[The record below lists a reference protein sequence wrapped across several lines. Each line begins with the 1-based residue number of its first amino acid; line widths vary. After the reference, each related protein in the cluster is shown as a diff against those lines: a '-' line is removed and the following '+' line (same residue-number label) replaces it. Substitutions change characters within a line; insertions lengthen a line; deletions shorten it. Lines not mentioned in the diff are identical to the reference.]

1 MTEYKALSHLIKNKV
16 SQVLGAPQ
24 GRVALHEPDFLGEE
38 EDFLRNCIRS
48 TFVSSVGHYV
58 DRFEEEIAKATG
70 TKHGV
75 AVVNGTAALEVALR
89 IAGVQPND
97 EVLMPSLTFIAT
109 ANAAHHL
116 GAVPHF
122 VDSEERTLGLDPN
135 KLRLHLNEIADTR
148 SGVTINSHTGRR
160 LTAVVPM
167 HAFGHPVDME
177 TLGDVAAE
185 FGLKI
190 VEDAAEALGS
200 KLNDR
205 SCGSFGHVSALS
217 FNGNKIVTTG
227 GGGAI
232 VTNDPSLA
240 ARAKHLT
247 TTAKV
252 AHKWAFIHDEI
263 GYNYRMPNL
272 NAALGVAQ
280 LAQLDRKLK
289 QKRALAKRYIE
300 IFSECNDIRMFSERE
315 GTISNYWLN
324 TLILSPAVCSA
335 RDPILSILND
345 AQFTSRPVWEPMH
358 KLEIYANCP
367 RADLAVTEDLSRR
380 IINLPSSAKFGA

>member
-1 MTEYKALSHLIKNKV
+1 MNDYEALSHLVKTKV

-24 GRVALHEPDFLGEE
+24 GHVALHEPEFLGAE
-38 EDFLRNCIRS
+38 EDFLRDCIRS

-89 IAGVQPND
+89 VAGVQPND

-109 ANAAHHL
+109 ANAVHHL

-135 KLRLHLNEIADTR
+135 KLRLHLNKIADTR
-148 SGVTINSHTGRR
+148 SGITVNSHTGRR

-177 TLGDVAAE
+177 TLGEVAAE
-185 FGLKI
+185 FGLKV

-200 KLNDR
+200 KLNGR
-205 SCGSFGHVSALS
+205 PCGSFGHVAALS
-217 FNGNKIVTTG
+217 FNGNKIITTG

-232 VTNDPSLA
+232 VTDDPTLA

-247 TTAKV
+247 TTSKV
-252 AHKWAFIHDEI
+252 PHKWAFIHDEI

-280 LAQLDRKLK
+280 LAQLEQKLL
-289 QKRALAKRYIE
+289 QKRALANRYIDV
-300 IFSECNDIRMFSERE
+300 FRECTDIQMFSERG
-315 GTISNYWLN
+315 GTNSNYWLN
-324 TLILSPAVCSA
+324 TMILSPAVSSA
-335 RDPILSILND
+335 RDTILSTLND
-345 AQFTSRPVWEPMH
+345 SQLMSRPVWEPIH
-358 KLEIYANCP
+358 TLQIYADCP
-367 RADLAVTEDLSRR
+367 RADLAVTEDLARR
-380 IINLPSSAKFGA
+380 IINLPSSAKLGA